1 MIKENSLMVLKEKK
15 YYQEAFD
22 FADVDS
28 LGEITENDAYM
39 DIHIDEVPLV
49 DVEAVKA
56 AKFKVVVDGEF
67 IGRDHHPK
75 IIRVDGVEVVKL
87 YMNGHFPHN
96 QSL

>member
-1 MIKENSLMVLKEKK
+1 MVLKEKK
-15 YYQEAFD
+15 YLLSLQAFD

-39 DIHIDEVPLV
+39 DIHIDEVLTPLV

-56 AKFKVVVDGEF
+56 AKFKVVVDGVNSSE
-67 IGRDHHPK
+67 GSSSK
-75 IIRVDGVEVVKL
+75 LLELMGVEVVKL
-87 YMNGHFPHN
+87 YCEPNGHFHTI